1 MALVAVGDDIRL
13 LEQRVADFSAE
24 RRCIDLQGVD
34 FLAVGIVDREFDHIS
49 PLAGLSPL
57 LRVILCVPVIGGT
70 E

>member
-13 LEQRVADFSAE
+13 LEQRVADFAAE

-34 FLAVGIVDREFDHIS
+34 FLAVGIVDRE
-49 PLAGLSPL
+49 LSPL